1 MSESTP
7 FQNSESSSKPESR
20 DNRIRRLIY
29 RSSYTGTKETDK
41 LLGAFSREVLPNL
54 TDTELDLYEDL
65 LDFGDPAIWSWV
77 SQQAEVPANIQ
88 NDVLDHLIIWCQQR
102 DPE

>member
-1 MSESTP
+1 MSETTP
-7 FQNSESSSKPESR
+7 SQNSKSSSQAESR

-54 TDTELDLYEDL
+54 TDAELDLYEDL
-65 LDFGDPAIWSWV
+65 LDLAIQPYGHGLV
-77 SQQAEVPANIQ
+77 SKLKSLQIF
-88 NDVLDHLIIWCQQR
+88 R
-102 DPE
+102 MMY